1 MFKYIFMETK
11 LSYIFTWKY
20 VNTLQLYKFKVIY
33 LNQGMFRLHNP
44 YIYIKSSY
52 L

>member
-1 MFKYIFMETK
+1 METK

-20 VNTLQLYKFKVIY
+20 VNTLQLYKFKLYKFKVIY
-33 LNQGMFRLHNP
+33 LNQGMFRLQNP

-52 L
+52 V